1 MRPQLLI
8 VLFFSVLICNA
19 QKTTEEIE
27 KEILTIGS
35 GPQINSFFGDI
46 GSRSVGK
53 IFTNARPCL
62 SLDIE
67 KRISDLIGL
76 QVMFVKAKL
85 SENIRSNIVTDNLNF
100 ESSFTKLSTNL
111 ILNSDHYLN
120 IKSNISPYLSVG
132 AGLFIFDSYTD
143 LLDANDIS
151 YNYWSDGTIRDL
163 PESDTNAANASML
176 YRDYDYET
184 SLENDSINYNLIPLL
199 APVTVGIK
207 WKINPYLQGRVYGT
221 YNHLFTDWI
230 DNISLGNNDYYL
242 SFGFTMN
249 YVIHKLHFEKKEK
262 IDVDIESF
270 NRSDEDNDGII
281 DIVDECPH
289 TPKSIKVNLMGCP
302 IDTDK
307 DGVPDHIDKEPNSTN
322 YKYVDEMGRGITD
335 SLLFNRSQNEIK
347 IEVQRNQTF
356 SDSII
361 QDNNEEIQEIIPS
374 LDSMPLNEGKIKTSI
389 LDSNSNELNFI
400 PKIGF
405 REFTES
411 KKYENL
417 LSSHLFQALKED

>member
-1 MRPQLLI
+1 M
-8 VLFFSVLICNA
+8 
-19 QKTTEEIE
+19 
-27 KEILTIGS
+27 
-35 GPQINSFFGDI
+35 
-46 GSRSVGK
+46 
-53 IFTNARPCL
+53 
-62 SLDIE
+62 
-67 KRISDLIGL
+67 
-76 QVMFVKAKL
+76 
-85 SENIRSNIVTDNLNF
+85 
-100 ESSFTKLSTNL
+100 

-143 LLDANDIS
+143 LLDANNIS

-163 PESDTNAANASML
+163 AESDTNAANASML
-176 YRDYDYET
+176 YRDYEYET
-184 SLENDSINYNLIPLL
+184 SLENDSINYNLISLV

-230 DNISLGNNDYYL
+230 DNISFGNDDYYL

-270 NRSDEDNDGII
+270 NSSDEDNDGII
-281 DIVDECPH
+281 DIIDECPH
-289 TPKSIKVNLMGCP
+289 TPKSIKVDLIGCP

-335 SLLFNRSQNEIK
+335 SLLFNRSKNELE

-356 SDSII
+356 SDSTI
-361 QDNNEEIQEIIPS
+361 QDNSEEIREIIPN
-374 LDSMPLNEGKIKTSI
+374 LDSIRPNEDKIKSI

-400 PKIGF
+400 PKIGL

-411 KKYENL
+411 NKYENL
-417 LSSHLFQALKED
+417 LTSHHFQALKED

>member
-1 MRPQLLI
+1 MRKQLLI
-8 VLFFSVLICNA
+8 ALFFSVLVCNA
-19 QKTTEEIE
+19 QKTIEEVE
-27 KEILTIGS
+27 KEILTIGT

-46 GSRSVGK
+46 GSHSVGK

-67 KRISDLIGL
+67 KRISDLLGL
-76 QVMFVKAKL
+76 QVMFVKGKL
-85 SENIRSNIVTDNLNF
+85 SENIRSNIVADNLNF

-143 LLDANDIS
+143 LLDANNIS

-163 PESDTNAANASML
+163 AESDTNAANASIIN
-176 YRDYDYET
+176 RDYDYET
-184 SLENDSINYNLIPLL
+184 SLENDSINYNSISFL

-230 DNISLGNNDYYL
+230 DNISFGNNDYYL

-249 YVIHKLHFEKKEK
+249 YVIHKLHFEKNEE
-262 IDVDIESF
+262 IDLDIETF

-289 TPKSIKVNLMGCP
+289 TPKSIKVDLMGCP

-322 YKYVDEMGRGITD
+322 YKYVDEMGRGVTD
-335 SLLFNRSQNEIK
+335 SLLLNRSQNELE

-356 SDSII
+356 SDSTI
-361 QDNNEEIQEIIPS
+361 QDNNEEIREIIPS
-374 LDSMPLNEGKIKTSI
+374 LDSMPLDEDKIKSI

-400 PKIGF
+400 PKVGL
-405 REFTES
+405 REFTEC

-417 LSSHLFQALKED
+417 LSTHVFLALKED

>member
-1 MRPQLLI
+1 M
-8 VLFFSVLICNA
+8 
-19 QKTTEEIE
+19 
-27 KEILTIGS
+27 
-35 GPQINSFFGDI
+35 
-46 GSRSVGK
+46 
-53 IFTNARPCL
+53 
-62 SLDIE
+62 
-67 KRISDLIGL
+67 
-76 QVMFVKAKL
+76 
-85 SENIRSNIVTDNLNF
+85 
-100 ESSFTKLSTNL
+100 

-184 SLENDSINYNLIPLL
+184 SLENDSINYNSIPLL

-281 DIVDECPH
+281 DILDECPH
-289 TPKSIKVNLMGCP
+289 TPKSIKVDLMGCP

-335 SLLFNRSQNEIK
+335 SLLFNRSQNDLE

-389 LDSNSNELNFI
+389 LDSNSNELNYI
-400 PKIGF
+400 PKIGLI
-405 REFTES
+405 EFTES
-411 KKYENL
+411 KK
-417 LSSHLFQALKED
+417 

>member
-46 GSRSVGK
+46 GSHSLGK

-76 QVMFVKAKL
+76 QVMFVKGKL
-85 SENIRSNIVTDNLNF
+85 SENIRSNIVADNLNF

-281 DIVDECPH
+281 DILDECPH
-289 TPKSIKVNLMGCP
+289 TPKSIKVDLMGCP

-335 SLLFNRSQNEIK
+335 SLLFNRSQNDLE

-356 SDSII
+356 SDSTI

-400 PKIGF
+400 PKIGL

>member
-1 MRPQLLI
+1 MRKQLLI
-8 VLFFSVLICNA
+8 ALFFSVLVCNA
-19 QKTTEEIE
+19 QKTIEEVE
-27 KEILTIGS
+27 KEILTIGT

-46 GSRSVGK
+46 GSHSVGK

-67 KRISDLIGL
+67 KRISDLLGL
-76 QVMFVKAKL
+76 QVMFVKGKL
-85 SENIRSNIVTDNLNF
+85 SENIRSNIVADNLNF
-100 ESSFTKLSTNL
+100 ESSFSKLSTNL

-132 AGLFIFDSYTD
+132 TGFFIFDSYTD
-143 LLDANDIS
+143 LLDANNIS

-163 PESDTNAANASML
+163 AESDTNAANASIIN
-176 YRDYDYET
+176 RDYDYET
-184 SLENDSINYNLIPLL
+184 SLENDSINYNSISFL

-230 DNISLGNNDYYL
+230 DNISAGNNDYYL

-249 YVIHKLHFEKKEK
+249 YVIHKLHFEKNEE
-262 IDVDIESF
+262 IDLDIETF

-289 TPKSIKVNLMGCP
+289 TPKSIKVDLMGCP

-322 YKYVDEMGRGITD
+322 YKYVDEMGRGVTD
-335 SLLFNRSQNEIK
+335 SLLLNRTQNELE

-356 SDSII
+356 SDSTI
-361 QDNNEEIQEIIPS
+361 QDNNEEIREIIPS
-374 LDSMPLNEGKIKTSI
+374 LDSMPLDEDKIKSI

-400 PKIGF
+400 PKVGL
-405 REFTES
+405 REFTEC

-417 LSSHLFQALKED
+417 LSTHVFLALKED

>member
-1 MRPQLLI
+1 MRKQLLI
-8 VLFFSVLICNA
+8 ALFFSVLVCNA
-19 QKTTEEIE
+19 QKTIEEIE

-46 GSRSVGK
+46 GSHSLGK

-76 QVMFVKAKL
+76 QVMFVKGKL
-85 SENIRSNIVTDNLNF
+85 SENIRSNIVADNLNF

-120 IKSNISPYLSVG
+120 IKSNISPYLSAG

-143 LLDANDIS
+143 LLDANNIS

-184 SLENDSINYNLIPLL
+184 SLENDSINYNSIPLL

-230 DNISLGNNDYYL
+230 DNISSGNNDYYL

-281 DIVDECPH
+281 DIIDECPH
-289 TPKSIKVNLMGCP
+289 TPKSIKVDLMGCP

-335 SLLFNRSQNEIK
+335 SLLFNRSQNELE

-356 SDSII
+356 SDSTI

-374 LDSMPLNEGKIKTSI
+374 LDSMPLNQGKIKTSI

-400 PKIGF
+400 PKIGLG
-405 REFTES
+405 EFTES

>member
-1 MRPQLLI
+1 
-8 VLFFSVLICNA
+8 
-19 QKTTEEIE
+19 
-27 KEILTIGS
+27 
-35 GPQINSFFGDI
+35 
-46 GSRSVGK
+46 
-53 IFTNARPCL
+53 
-62 SLDIE
+62 
-67 KRISDLIGL
+67 
-76 QVMFVKAKL
+76 
-85 SENIRSNIVTDNLNF
+85 
-100 ESSFTKLSTNL
+100 
-111 ILNSDHYLN
+111 
-120 IKSNISPYLSVG
+120 
-132 AGLFIFDSYTD
+132 
-143 LLDANDIS
+143 
-151 YNYWSDGTIRDL
+151 
-163 PESDTNAANASML
+163 ML
-176 YRDYDYET
+176 YRDYEYET
-184 SLENDSINYNLIPLL
+184 SLENDSINYNSISLV

-230 DNISLGNNDYYL
+230 DNISSGNDDYFL

-281 DIVDECPH
+281 DIIDECPH
-289 TPKSIKVNLMGCP
+289 TPKSIKVDLMGCP

-335 SLLFNRSQNEIK
+335 SLLFNRSKNELE

-356 SDSII
+356 SDSTL
-361 QDNNEEIQEIIPS
+361 QDNNEEIQEIIPN
-374 LDSMPLNEGKIKTSI
+374 LDSIRLNEDKIKSI

-400 PKIGF
+400 PKIGL

-411 KKYENL
+411 NKYENL
-417 LSSHLFQALKED
+417 LTSHLFQALKED

>member
-1 MRPQLLI
+1 MRKQLLI
-8 VLFFSVLICNA
+8 ALFFSVLVCNA
-19 QKTTEEIE
+19 QKTIEEIE
-27 KEILTIGS
+27 KEILTIGA

-46 GSRSVGK
+46 GSRSTGK

-76 QVMFVKAKL
+76 QVMFVKGKL

-143 LLDANDIS
+143 LLDANNIS

-163 PESDTNAANASML
+163 AESDTNAANASML
-176 YRDYDYET
+176 YRDYEYET
-184 SLENDSINYNLIPLL
+184 SLENDSINYNSISLV

-230 DNISLGNNDYYL
+230 DNISSGNDDYYL

-281 DIVDECPH
+281 DIIDECPH

-335 SLLFNRSQNEIK
+335 SLLFNRSKNELE

-356 SDSII
+356 SDSTI
-361 QDNNEEIQEIIPS
+361 QDNSEEIREIIPN
-374 LDSMPLNEGKIKTSI
+374 LDSIRPNEDKIKSI

-400 PKIGF
+400 PKIGL

-411 KKYENL
+411 NKYENL
-417 LSSHLFQALKED
+417 LTSHLFQALKED

>member
-1 MRPQLLI
+1 MRKQLLI
-8 VLFFSVLICNA
+8 ALFFSVLVCNA
-19 QKTTEEIE
+19 QKTIEEIE
-27 KEILTIGS
+27 KEILTIGA

-46 GSRSVGK
+46 GSHSIGK

-76 QVMFVKAKL
+76 QVMFVKGKL

-143 LLDANDIS
+143 LLDANNIS

-163 PESDTNAANASML
+163 AESDTNAANASML
-176 YRDYDYET
+176 YRDYEYET
-184 SLENDSINYNLIPLL
+184 SLENDSINYNSISLV

-207 WKINPYLQGRVYGT
+207 WKINPYLQGRVYGK

-230 DNISLGNNDYYL
+230 DNISSGNDDYYL

-281 DIVDECPH
+281 DIIDECPH
-289 TPKSIKVNLMGCP
+289 TPKSIKVDLIGCP

-335 SLLFNRSQNEIK
+335 SLLFNRSKNELE

-356 SDSII
+356 SDSTI
-361 QDNNEEIQEIIPS
+361 QDNSEEIREIIPN
-374 LDSMPLNEGKIKTSI
+374 LDSIRPNEDKIKSI

-400 PKIGF
+400 PKIGL

-411 KKYENL
+411 NKYENL
-417 LSSHLFQALKED
+417 LTSHLFQALKED

>member
-1 MRPQLLI
+1 MRKQLLI
-8 VLFFSVLICNA
+8 ALFFSVLVCNA
-19 QKTTEEIE
+19 QKTIEEVE
-27 KEILTIGS
+27 KEILTIGT

-46 GSRSVGK
+46 GSHSVGK

-67 KRISDLIGL
+67 KRISDLLGL
-76 QVMFVKAKL
+76 QVMFVKGKL
-85 SENIRSNIVTDNLNF
+85 SENIRSNIVADNLNF

-132 AGLFIFDSYTD
+132 TGFFIFDSYTD
-143 LLDANDIS
+143 LLDANNIS

-163 PESDTNAANASML
+163 AESDTNAANASIIN
-176 YRDYDYET
+176 RDYDYET
-184 SLENDSINYNLIPLL
+184 SLENDSINYNSISFL
-199 APVTVGIK
+199 APVSVGIK

-230 DNISLGNNDYYL
+230 DNISFGNNDYYL

-249 YVIHKLHFEKKEK
+249 YVIHKLHFEKNEE
-262 IDVDIESF
+262 IDLDIETF

-289 TPKSIKVNLMGCP
+289 TPKSIKVDLMGCP

-322 YKYVDEMGRGITD
+322 YKYVDEMGRGVTD
-335 SLLFNRSQNEIK
+335 SLLLNRSQNELE

-356 SDSII
+356 SDSTI
-361 QDNNEEIQEIIPS
+361 QDNNEEIREIIPS
-374 LDSMPLNEGKIKTSI
+374 LDSMPLNGDKIKSI

-400 PKIGF
+400 PKVDL
-405 REFTES
+405 REFTEC

-417 LSSHLFQALKED
+417 LSTHVFLALKED

>member
-1 MRPQLLI
+1 MRRQLLI
-8 VLFFSVLICNA
+8 ALFFSVLVCNA
-19 QKTTEEIE
+19 QKTIEEIE
-27 KEILTIGS
+27 KEILTIGT

-46 GSRSVGK
+46 GPRSIGK
-53 IFTNARPCL
+53 IFTNSRPCL

-76 QVMFVKAKL
+76 QVMFVKGKL
-85 SENIRSNIVTDNLNF
+85 SENIRSNIVADNLNF

-143 LLDANDIS
+143 LLDANNIS

-163 PESDTNAANASML
+163 AESDTNAANASML
-176 YRDYDYET
+176 YRDYEYET
-184 SLENDSINYNLIPLL
+184 SLENDSINYNSISLV

-230 DNISLGNNDYYL
+230 DNISSGNDDYYL

-281 DIVDECPH
+281 DIIDECPH
-289 TPKSIKVNLMGCP
+289 TPKSIKVDLMGCP

-335 SLLFNRSQNEIK
+335 SLLFNRSKNELE

-356 SDSII
+356 SDSTI
-361 QDNNEEIQEIIPS
+361 QDNSEEIREIIPN
-374 LDSMPLNEGKIKTSI
+374 LDSIRPNEDKIKSI

-400 PKIGF
+400 PKIGL

-411 KKYENL
+411 NKYENL
-417 LSSHLFQALKED
+417 LTSHLFQALKED

>member
-46 GSRSVGK
+46 GSHSLGK

-76 QVMFVKAKL
+76 QVMFVKGKL
-85 SENIRSNIVTDNLNF
+85 SENIRSNIVADNLNF
-100 ESSFTKLSTNL
+100 ESIFTKLSTNL

-184 SLENDSINYNLIPLL
+184 SLENDSINYNSIPLL

-230 DNISLGNNDYYL
+230 DNISSGNDDYYL

-281 DIVDECPH
+281 DILDECPH
-289 TPKSIKVNLMGCP
+289 TPKSIKVDLMGCP

-335 SLLFNRSQNEIK
+335 SLLFNRSQNELK

-400 PKIGF
+400 PKIGLG
-405 REFTES
+405 EFTES

>member
-1 MRPQLLI
+1 MRKQLLI
-8 VLFFSVLICNA
+8 ALFFSVLVCNA
-19 QKTTEEIE
+19 QKTIEEVE
-27 KEILTIGS
+27 KEILTIGTGS
-35 GPQINSFFGDI
+35 QINSFFGDI
-46 GSRSVGK
+46 GSHSVGK

-67 KRISDLIGL
+67 KRISDLLGL
-76 QVMFVKAKL
+76 QVMFVKGKL
-85 SENIRSNIVTDNLNF
+85 SENIRSNIVADNLNF

-132 AGLFIFDSYTD
+132 TGFFIFDSYTD
-143 LLDANDIS
+143 LLDANNIS

-163 PESDTNAANASML
+163 AESDTNAANASIIN
-176 YRDYDYET
+176 RDYDYET
-184 SLENDSINYNLIPLL
+184 SLENDSINYNSISFL

-230 DNISLGNNDYYL
+230 DNISAGNNDYYL

-262 IDVDIESF
+262 IDLDIETF

-281 DIVDECPH
+281 DIIDECPH
-289 TPKSIKVNLMGCP
+289 TPKSIKVDLIGCP

-322 YKYVDEMGRGITD
+322 YKYVDEMGRGVTD
-335 SLLFNRSQNEIK
+335 SLLLNRTQNELE

-356 SDSII
+356 SDSTI
-361 QDNNEEIQEIIPS
+361 QDNNEEIREIIPS
-374 LDSMPLNEGKIKTSI
+374 LDSMPLNGDKIKSI

-400 PKIGF
+400 PKVDL
-405 REFTES
+405 REFTEC

-417 LSSHLFQALKED
+417 LSTHVFLALKED

>member
-1 MRPQLLI
+1 MRRQLLI
-8 VLFFSVLICNA
+8 ALFFSVLVCNA
-19 QKTTEEIE
+19 QKTIEEVE
-27 KEILTIGS
+27 KEILTIGT

-46 GSRSVGK
+46 GFHSVGK

-67 KRISDLIGL
+67 KRISDLLGL
-76 QVMFVKAKL
+76 QVMFVKGKL
-85 SENIRSNIVTDNLNF
+85 SENIRSNIVADNLNF

-120 IKSNISPYLSVG
+120 IKSNISPSLSVG

-143 LLDANDIS
+143 LLDANNIS

-163 PESDTNAANASML
+163 AESDTNAANASIIN
-176 YRDYDYET
+176 RDYDYET
-184 SLENDSINYNLIPLL
+184 SLENDSINYNSISFL

-230 DNISLGNNDYYL
+230 DNISAGNNDYYL

-262 IDVDIESF
+262 IDLDIETF

-281 DIVDECPH
+281 DIIDECPH
-289 TPKSIKVNLMGCP
+289 TPKSIKVDLIGCP

-322 YKYVDEMGRGITD
+322 YKYVDEMGRGVTD
-335 SLLFNRSQNEIK
+335 SLLLNRTQNELE

-356 SDSII
+356 SDSTI
-361 QDNNEEIQEIIPS
+361 QDNNEEIREIIPS
-374 LDSMPLNEGKIKTSI
+374 LDSMPLNGDKIKSI

-400 PKIGF
+400 PKVDL
-405 REFTES
+405 REFTEC

-417 LSSHLFQALKED
+417 LSTHVFLALKED

>member
-8 VLFFSVLICNA
+8 VLFFSVLVCNA
-19 QKTTEEIE
+19 QKTIEEIE
-27 KEILTIGS
+27 KEILTIGA

-46 GSRSVGK
+46 GSHSIGK
-53 IFTNARPCL
+53 IFTNARPCF

-76 QVMFVKAKL
+76 QVMFVKGKL
-85 SENIRSNIVTDNLNF
+85 SENIRSNIVADNLNF
-100 ESSFTKLSTNL
+100 ESSFTKLSINL

-120 IKSNISPYLSVG
+120 IKSNISPYLSLG

-143 LLDANDIS
+143 LLDANNIS

-163 PESDTNAANASML
+163 AESDTNAANASML

-184 SLENDSINYNLIPLL
+184 PLENDSINYNSFSLL
-199 APVTVGIK
+199 APISVGVK
-207 WKINPYLQGRVYGT
+207 WKINPYLQGRVFGA

-230 DNISLGNNDYYL
+230 DNISSGNNDYYL
-242 SFGFTMN
+242 SLGFTMN

-262 IDVDIESF
+262 IDLDIEAF
-270 NRSDEDNDGII
+270 NNSDEDNDGII
-281 DIVDECPH
+281 DIIDECPH
-289 TPKSIKVNLMGCP
+289 TPKSIKVDLIGCP

-335 SLLFNRSQNEIK
+335 SLLFNRSKNELE

-356 SDSII
+356 SDSTI
-361 QDNNEEIQEIIPS
+361 QDNSEEIREIIPN
-374 LDSMPLNEGKIKTSI
+374 LDSIRPNEDKIKSI

-400 PKIGF
+400 PKIGL

-411 KKYENL
+411 NKYENL

>member
-1 MRPQLLI
+1 MRKQLLI
-8 VLFFSVLICNA
+8 ALFFSVLVCNA
-19 QKTTEEIE
+19 QKTIEEVE
-27 KEILTIGS
+27 KEILTIGT

-46 GSRSVGK
+46 GSHSVGK

-67 KRISDLIGL
+67 KRISDLLGL
-76 QVMFVKAKL
+76 QVMFVKGKL
-85 SENIRSNIVTDNLNF
+85 SENIRSNIVADNLNF
-100 ESSFTKLSTNL
+100 ESSFSKLSTNL

-132 AGLFIFDSYTD
+132 TGFFIFDSYTD
-143 LLDANDIS
+143 LLDANNIS

-163 PESDTNAANASML
+163 AESDTNAANASIIN
-176 YRDYDYET
+176 RDYDYET
-184 SLENDSINYNLIPLL
+184 SLENDSINYNSISFL
-199 APVTVGIK
+199 APVSVGIK

-230 DNISLGNNDYYL
+230 DNISFGNNDYYL

-249 YVIHKLHFEKKEK
+249 YVIHKLHFEKNEE
-262 IDVDIESF
+262 IDLDIETF

-289 TPKSIKVNLMGCP
+289 TPKSIKVDLMGCP

-322 YKYVDEMGRGITD
+322 YKYVDEMGRGVTD
-335 SLLFNRSQNEIK
+335 SLLLNRSQNELE

-356 SDSII
+356 SDSTI
-361 QDNNEEIQEIIPS
+361 QDNNEEIREIIPS
-374 LDSMPLNEGKIKTSI
+374 LDSMPLDEDKIKSI

-400 PKIGF
+400 PKVDL
-405 REFTES
+405 REFTEC

-417 LSSHLFQALKED
+417 LSTHVFLALKED

>member
-1 MRPQLLI
+1 MRKQLLI
-8 VLFFSVLICNA
+8 ALFFSVLVCNA
-19 QKTTEEIE
+19 QKTIEEIE
-27 KEILTIGS
+27 KEILTIGA

-46 GSRSVGK
+46 GSRSIGK

-76 QVMFVKAKL
+76 QVMFVKGKL

-132 AGLFIFDSYTD
+132 AGLFIFGSYTD
-143 LLDANDIS
+143 LLDANNIS

-163 PESDTNAANASML
+163 AESDTNAANASML
-176 YRDYDYET
+176 YRDYEYET
-184 SLENDSINYNLIPLL
+184 SLENDSINYNSISLV

-230 DNISLGNNDYYL
+230 DNISSRNDDYYL

-281 DIVDECPH
+281 DIIDECPH
-289 TPKSIKVNLMGCP
+289 TPKSIKVDLIGCP

-335 SLLFNRSQNEIK
+335 SLLFNRSKNELE

-356 SDSII
+356 SDSTI
-361 QDNNEEIQEIIPS
+361 QDNSEEIREIIPN
-374 LDSMPLNEGKIKTSI
+374 LD
-389 LDSNSNELNFI
+389 
-400 PKIGF
+400 
-405 REFTES
+405 
-411 KKYENL
+411 
-417 LSSHLFQALKED
+417 

>member
-1 MRPQLLI
+1 MRKQLLI
-8 VLFFSVLICNA
+8 ALFFSVFLCNA
-19 QKTTEEIE
+19 QKTIQEIE
-27 KEILTIGS
+27 KEILTIGA

-46 GSRSVGK
+46 GSRSIGK

-76 QVMFVKAKL
+76 QVMFVKGKL
-85 SENIRSNIVTDNLNF
+85 SENIRSNIVADNLNF

-120 IKSNISPYLSVG
+120 IKSNISPYLSLG

-143 LLDANDIS
+143 LLDANNIS

-163 PESDTNAANASML
+163 AESDTNAANASML
-176 YRDYDYET
+176 YRDYEYET
-184 SLENDSINYNLIPLL
+184 SLENDSINYNSISLV

-230 DNISLGNNDYYL
+230 DNISSGNDDYYL
-242 SFGFTMN
+242 SFGVTRD
-249 YVIHKLHFEKKEK
+249 YVIHKLDCKTKETS
-262 IDVDIESF
+262 DVDIGSF

-281 DIVDECPH
+281 DIIDECPH
-289 TPKSIKVNLMGCP
+289 TPKSIKVDLMGCP

-335 SLLFNRSQNEIK
+335 SLLFNRSKNELE

-356 SDSII
+356 SDSTI
-361 QDNNEEIQEIIPS
+361 QDNSEEIREIIPN
-374 LDSMPLNEGKIKTSI
+374 LDSIRPNEDKIKSL

-400 PKIGF
+400 PKIGL

-411 KKYENL
+411 NKYENL
-417 LSSHLFQALKED
+417 LTSHLFQALKED

>member
-1 MRPQLLI
+1 MRKQLLI
-8 VLFFSVLICNA
+8 ALFFSVLVCNA
-19 QKTTEEIE
+19 QKTIEEVE
-27 KEILTIGS
+27 KEILTIGT

-46 GSRSVGK
+46 GSHSVGK

-67 KRISDLIGL
+67 KRISDLLGL
-76 QVMFVKAKL
+76 QVMFVKGKL
-85 SENIRSNIVTDNLNF
+85 SENIRSNIVADNLNF
-100 ESSFTKLSTNL
+100 ESSFSKLSTNL

-143 LLDANDIS
+143 LLDANNIS

-163 PESDTNAANASML
+163 AESDTNAANASIIN
-176 YRDYDYET
+176 RDYDYET
-184 SLENDSINYNLIPLL
+184 SLENDSINYNSISFL
-199 APVTVGIK
+199 APVSVGIK

-230 DNISLGNNDYYL
+230 DNISFGNNDYYL

-249 YVIHKLHFEKKEK
+249 YVIHKLHFEKNEE
-262 IDVDIESF
+262 IDLDIETF

-289 TPKSIKVNLMGCP
+289 TPKSIKVDLMGCP

-322 YKYVDEMGRGITD
+322 YKYVDEMGRGVTD
-335 SLLFNRSQNEIK
+335 SLLLNRSQNELE

-356 SDSII
+356 SDSTI
-361 QDNNEEIQEIIPS
+361 QDNNEEIREIIPS
-374 LDSMPLNEGKIKTSI
+374 LDSMPLNGDKIKSI

-400 PKIGF
+400 PKVDL
-405 REFTES
+405 REFTEC

-417 LSSHLFQALKED
+417 LSTHVFLALKED

>member
-1 MRPQLLI
+1 MRKQLLI
-8 VLFFSVLICNA
+8 ALFFSVLFCNA
-19 QKTTEEIE
+19 QKTIEEVE
-27 KEILTIGS
+27 KEILTIGT

-46 GSRSVGK
+46 GSHSVGK

-67 KRISDLIGL
+67 KRISDLLGL
-76 QVMFVKAKL
+76 QVMFVKGKL
-85 SENIRSNIVTDNLNF
+85 SENIRSNIVADNLNF
-100 ESSFTKLSTNL
+100 ESSFSKLSTNL

-120 IKSNISPYLSVG
+120 IKSNISPYISVG
-132 AGLFIFDSYTD
+132 AGLFIFDSFTD
-143 LLDANDIS
+143 LLDANNIS

-163 PESDTNAANASML
+163 AESDTNAANASII

-184 SLENDSINYNLIPLL
+184 SLENDSINYNSISFL
-199 APVTVGIK
+199 APVSVGIK
-207 WKINPYLQGRVYGT
+207 WKINPYFQGRVYST

-230 DNISLGNNDYYL
+230 DNISSGNNDYYL

-249 YVIHKLHFEKKEK
+249 YVIHKIHFEKKEK
-262 IDVDIESF
+262 IDFDIETF

-281 DIVDECPH
+281 DIIDKCPH
-289 TPKSIKVNLMGCP
+289 TQKSIKVDLMGCP

-322 YKYVDEMGRGITD
+322 YKYVDEMGRGVTD
-335 SLLFNRSQNEIK
+335 SLLLNRSQNELE

-356 SDSII
+356 SDSTI
-361 QDNNEEIQEIIPS
+361 QDNNEEIREIIPS
-374 LDSMPLNEGKIKTSI
+374 LDSMPLDEDKIKSI

-400 PKIGF
+400 PKVGL
-405 REFTES
+405 REFTEC

-417 LSSHLFQALKED
+417 LSTHVFLALKED

>member
-1 MRPQLLI
+1 MRKQLLI
-8 VLFFSVLICNA
+8 ALFFSVLVCNA
-19 QKTTEEIE
+19 QKTIEEIE
-27 KEILTIGS
+27 KEILTIGA

-46 GSRSVGK
+46 GSHSIGK

-76 QVMFVKAKL
+76 QVMFVKGKL
-85 SENIRSNIVTDNLNF
+85 SENIRSNIVADNLNF
-100 ESSFTKLSTNL
+100 ESRFTKLSTNL

-143 LLDANDIS
+143 LLDANNIS

-163 PESDTNAANASML
+163 AESDTNAANASML
-176 YRDYDYET
+176 YRDYEYET
-184 SLENDSINYNLIPLL
+184 SLENDSINYNSISLV
-199 APVTVGIK
+199 APVTIGIK

-230 DNISLGNNDYYL
+230 DNISFGNDDYYL

-281 DIVDECPH
+281 DIIDECPH
-289 TPKSIKVNLMGCP
+289 TPKSIKVDLMGCP

-335 SLLFNRSQNEIK
+335 SLLFNRSKNELE

-356 SDSII
+356 SDSTI
-361 QDNNEEIQEIIPS
+361 QDKNEEIQEIIPN
-374 LDSMPLNEGKIKTSI
+374 LDSIRLNEDKIKSK

-400 PKIGF
+400 PKIGL

-411 KKYENL
+411 NKYENL
-417 LSSHLFQALKED
+417 LTSHHFQALKED

>member
-1 MRPQLLI
+1 MKPQLLI

-19 QKTTEEIE
+19 QKTIEEIE

-46 GSRSVGK
+46 GPRSVSK

-67 KRISDLIGL
+67 KRIGDLIGL
-76 QVMFVKAKL
+76 QVMFVKGKL
-85 SENIRSNIVTDNLNF
+85 SENIRSNTVADNLNF

-176 YRDYDYET
+176 YRDYEYET

-322 YKYVDEMGRGITD
+322 YKYVDEMGRVITD
-335 SLLFNRSQNEIK
+335 SLLFNRSQNELK

-374 LDSMPLNEGKIKTSI
+374 LDSMLLNEGKIKTSI

-400 PKIGF
+400 PKIGL